1 MLGYLM
7 YIYSIIMCI
16 FVKWKYF
23 PEYKFL
29 DRIIFPKD
37 KIVNLAY
44 EYILEQGEGKIIG
57 NNFMKHYILA

>member
-1 MLGYLM
+1 M
-7 YIYSIIMCI
+7 YICKMKI
-16 FVKWKYF
+16 FNAF
-23 PEYKFL
+23 PMYKFL
-29 DRIIFPKD
+29 DTIIFPKD

>member
-1 MLGYLM
+1 MH
-7 YIYSIIMCI
+7 IYGTIICI
-16 FVKWKYF
+16 SRNGIPV
-23 PEYKFL
+23 YKFL
-29 DRIIFPKD
+29 DTIIFPKD

>member
-1 MLGYLM
+1 MVQLYVYLEM
-7 YIYSIIMCI
+7 EI
-16 FVKWKYF
+16 FY
-23 PEYKFL
+23 PYTFL
-29 DRIIFPKD
+29 DTIIFPKD

>member
-1 MLGYLM
+1 MH
-7 YIYSIIMCI
+7 IYGTITCI
-16 FVKWKYF
+16 SRNGNILCF
-23 PEYKFL
+23 PVYKFL
-29 DRIIFPKD
+29 DTIIFPKD

>member
-1 MLGYLM
+1 MVQLYV
-7 YIYSIIMCI
+7 YHSDIS
-16 FVKWKYF
+16 V
-23 PEYKFL
+23 YKFL
-29 DRIIFPKD
+29 DTIIFPKD

>member
-1 MLGYLM
+1 M
-7 YIYSIIMCI
+7 YICKMEI
-16 FVKWKYF
+16 FIVSV
-23 PEYKFL
+23 YKFL

>member
-1 MLGYLM
+1 MHICKM
-7 YIYSIIMCI
+7 EI
-16 FVKWKYF
+16 FYAF
-23 PEYKFL
+23 SFRFKFL

>member
-1 MLGYLM
+1 MH
-7 YIYSIIMCI
+7 IYGTIICI
-16 FVKWKYF
+16 SRNGNIPV
-23 PEYKFL
+23 YKFL
-29 DRIIFPKD
+29 DTIIFPKD

>member
-1 MLGYLM
+1 MVQLHVYLE
-7 YIYSIIMCI
+7 IP
-16 FVKWKYF
+16 V
-23 PEYKFL
+23 YKFL
-29 DRIIFPKD
+29 DTIIFPKD

>member
-1 MLGYLM
+1 MH
-7 YIYSIIMCI
+7 IYSTIICI

-23 PEYKFL
+23 SVYKFL

>member
-1 MLGYLM
+1 MVQLHVYLEM
-7 YIYSIIMCI
+7 EYSMPLP
-16 FVKWKYF
+16 V
-23 PEYKFL
+23 YKFL
-29 DRIIFPKD
+29 DTIIFPKD

>member
-1 MLGYLM
+1 M
-7 YIYSIIMCI
+7 YICKMKICYASFRFII
-16 FVKWKYF
+16 
-23 PEYKFL
+23 FL
-29 DRIIFPKD
+29 DRVIFPKD

>member
-1 MLGYLM
+1 MVLLYV
-7 YIYSIIMCI
+7 YYSDIGLP
-16 FVKWKYF
+16 V
-23 PEYKFL
+23 YKFL
-29 DRIIFPKD
+29 DTIIFPKD

>member
-1 MLGYLM
+1 MH
-7 YIYSIIMCI
+7 IYGTIMCI
-16 FVKWKYF
+16 FVKWKYYML
-23 PEYKFL
+23 PHYPVYKFL

-37 KIVNLAY
+37 KILNLAY

>member
-1 MLGYLM
+1 MLLRFVVLGYLM
-7 YIYSIIMCI
+7 HIYGTIMCI
-16 FVKWKYF
+16 FVM
-23 PEYKFL
+23 YKFL

-37 KIVNLAY
+37 KILNLAY